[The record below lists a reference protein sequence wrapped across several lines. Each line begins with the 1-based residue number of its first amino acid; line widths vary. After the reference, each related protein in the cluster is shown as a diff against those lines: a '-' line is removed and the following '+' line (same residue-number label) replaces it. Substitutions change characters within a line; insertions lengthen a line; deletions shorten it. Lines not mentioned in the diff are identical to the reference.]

1 MKRVWPERYDERA
14 TQNRRTSKRGVL
26 VVDVVNVEIDDDTSL
41 VILCARMV
49 FKVIIRER
57 GH

>member
-41 VILCARMV
+41 VILCAYGV
-49 FKVIIRER
+49 
-57 GH
+57 